1 VGRLSLTLLLCLVP
15 ASAAV
20 AVPRACTG
28 SASLGSFRLLVM
40 PPKGAPLA
48 VKLVDAIPAGS
59 HLVWDP
65 VHLPAQS
72 SSSAEVSAALLPTPK
87 GDLIFVEPRKA
98 AKREEWVIP
107 KSPGVIALIYG
118 PQGLSAGSV
127 KKLVAHNEDLLAE
140 LATYAEQT
148 SEVEALV
155 QELADSEDSGVPA
168 DAVLKGFGS
177 RYGVAVPRLNSAAT
191 SNQQAGVI
199 LSSLMPTANTYD
211 PLGSA
216 ASQSQQSAGLA
227 ASVAGMFFGANV
239 GLAAGGVALFAD
251 LKTMV
256 FPNSEFRSAFAQSSD
271 AGALTLCTKS
281 AAPKA
286 RTHIVY
292 LWAYRV
298 PNDKPP
304 VISLAADHVPA
315 NSNSALKVTGPA
327 ASEKELSRARD
338 WRLVPASGAPVTVGV
353 TVATAPE
360 TLQIDL
366 SKAKVVPGDYHL
378 EATWDWSPL
387 DLGGVLHVHPYGD
400 FAHLEIAP
408 DSRDK
413 LVAGTGI
420 APVKLTGAD
429 FEFVEKAS
437 LEAKPPDTKS
447 IAKKTGTPP
456 PPRDLTFTLPLGKR
470 AGEQRSIEVNIDT
483 DAAPGAYLLA
493 LTQSDGVK
501 HEAPVTILP
510 PNPKISNL
518 PIRVNLG
525 EASQPFHLEGSGV
538 DRIESVSTEAGTVAS
553 GASGHEASQTWS
565 GVFHM
570 KPGLTAGARFPLILK
585 VAGLSA
591 PVTVPDAIEVVGPR
605 PRILSMRSSLPGN
618 LGIEIRDGE
627 LPAGTVVG
635 FALRV
640 DHLYGAIG
648 EPVINIDCAGG
659 GLRSALKLLPN
670 GQAGGASLTQAG
682 PGSLYLS
689 LDPGKVGF
697 PGCVLTATVATEPEG
712 RSQPQPLG
720 RVIRLPRVEQL
731 TLTNEK
737 SGASNYA
744 GVLKGCDLDIVE
756 KVGWDAQT
764 GVPVDS
770 IPTPVPGD
778 PSKQTLR
785 VALPWPA
792 PQPHA
797 PLFVW
802 LRDEPQGRQTSVTY

>member
-1 VGRLSLTLLLCLVP
+1 VDRFSLALVLSLLP
-15 ASAAV
+15 ASA

-28 SASLGSFRLLVM
+28 SASLASFRLMVA
-40 PPKGAPLA
+40 PPSKGAPLA
-48 VKLVDAIPAGS
+48 VKSVDAIPAGS
-59 HLVWDP
+59 LLVWDP
-65 VHLPAQS
+65 VHLPAPS
-72 SSSAEVSAALLPTPK
+72 SSSAEVSAALLPAPK
-87 GDLIFVEPRKA
+87 GDLIFLEPRKA
-98 AKREEWVIP
+98 AKREEWVLP

-118 PQGLSAGSV
+118 PQGLSAASV
-127 KKLVAHNEDLLAE
+127 KKLVARNEDLLTE

-168 DAVLKGFGS
+168 DAVLKGFAS
-177 RYGVAVPRLNSAAT
+177 RYGVAVPKLNPTAT
-191 SNQQAGVI
+191 TNQQAGVI
-199 LSSLMPTANTYD
+199 LSALMPTANAYD
-211 PLGSA
+211 PLASA
-216 ASQSQQSAGLA
+216 ATQTQQSVGLA

-239 GLAAGGVALFAD
+239 GLAAGAVALFAD

-281 AAPKA
+281 AAAKA

-298 PNDKPP
+298 PEDKPP
-304 VISLAADHVPA
+304 VVSLAADYVPA
-315 NSNSALKVTGPA
+315 AAKSALKVTGPA
-327 ASEKELSRARD
+327 ASVKELSRARD
-338 WRLVPASGAPVTVGV
+338 WRLVPAPSGAPVTVAV
-353 TVATAPE
+353 TVPATPD
-360 TLQIDL
+360 TLELDL
-366 SKAKVVPGDYHL
+366 SKTKIPPGDYRL
-378 EATWDWSPL
+378 QATWDWSPL

-408 DSRDK
+408 ELRDK
-413 LVAGTGI
+413 LVTGSGI
-420 APVKLTGAD
+420 VPVTLTGAD
-429 FEFVEKAS
+429 FEFVEKAA
-437 LEAKPPDTKS
+437 LEVKPPPKKPGPEK
-447 IAKKTGTPP
+447 IA

-470 AGEQRSIEVNIDT
+470 AGEQRSIEVNVDT
-483 DAAPGAYLLA
+483 GTPGTYLLA

-501 HEAPVTILP
+501 HEAPVVILP
-510 PNPKISNL
+510 PNPKIANL
-518 PIRVNLG
+518 PIRVNL
-525 EASQPFHLEGSGV
+525 EAASQPFHLEGSGL
-538 DRIESVSTEAGTVAS
+538 DRIESVATQAGTVT
-553 GASGHEASQTWS
+553 EAAKGRETPEVWS
-565 GVFHM
+565 GVFCM
-570 KPGLTAGARFPLILK
+570 KPGLHAGTRLPLTLK

-591 PVTVPDAIEVVGPR
+591 PLTAEDAIEIVGPR
-605 PRILSMRSSLPGN
+605 PKILSVRSSLPGN
-618 LGIEIRDGE
+618 LGIEIDDGE
-627 LPAGTVVG
+627 LPAGAVVG
-635 FALRV
+635 LSLRV
-640 DHLYGAIG
+640 DHLYGASG
-648 EPVINIDCAGG
+648 QPVVSLACAGG
-659 GLRSALKLLPN
+659 DLRSALKLLPN
-670 GQAGGASLTQAG
+670 GQGGGVSLTQAG

-697 PGCVLTATVATEPEG
+697 PGCVLTAAVTTEPEG
-712 RSQPQPLG
+712 RSEPVPLG

-737 SGASNYA
+737 SGPSNYA
-744 GVLKGCDLDIVE
+744 GVLKGSDLDIVE

-778 PSKQTLR
+778 PAKQTLR

-797 PLFVW
+797 PLYVW